1 MPTFA
6 LFTVVE
12 TDKFKETKNQEC
24 SRTSRGRLVKSSQK
38 RQENDDIAEEA
49 VSRKGC
55 MEKAAMAHALR
66 KKEMGAPEWPDLE
79 L

>member
-1 MPTFA
+1 MPLFA

-12 TDKFKETKNQEC
+12 TDEFKKTQNKEC
-24 SRTSRGRLVKSSQK
+24 SRMSRGRRVKPSRK

-49 VSRKGC
+49 VSQKGC
-55 MEKAAMAHALR
+55 MEEAAMARALR
-66 KKEMGAPEWPDLE
+66 KKVMDTPERPNLE

>member
-1 MPTFA
+1 MNSRTQ
-6 LFTVVE
+6 
-12 TDKFKETKNQEC
+12 NQEW
-24 SRTSRGRLVKSSQK
+24 SRTSRGRRVKSSRK

-49 VSRKGC
+49 ISQKGC

-66 KKEMGAPEWPDLE
+66 KKEMDVPERPNLK